1 MSSSKKSNPQ
11 ALSKASQNPAKP
23 SGNSKQSSKQSTSV
37 APTIV
42 NVPADSKVAP
52 EPVTTNPTEQKES
65 FSTYD
70 TTSLEYRIML
80 TIESFM
86 NNMNSKINDIQ
97 AQINAKTPPRD
108 GKKTPDDFG
117 LTEWAGPMKFDS
129 EDVSNNNRRASI
141 DPQKLLDSDSNDSSQ
156 DEKSV
161 DIDLEETSANSSES
175 DEIAVR
181 SDRRKSIMERIAH
194 NADHPRHQV
203 QYTRQPPDYKHIRL
217 TSLTIRN
224 IFKFLDDVIEYQV
237 AYGIPLPITTLVDPS
252 VRDLILARQRR
263 LTLTRFYEL
272 STSEFTKILQKQ
284 VKPPGRL
291 AFQENLNKTCSFEL
305 PHGYKPSSNNFR
317 PFYDALLQYKNKF
330 IRVYEILA
338 TDNKRNIP
346 EVNNKDGGLIKIFID
361 KIPFEYGAR
370 TFKSLKPRKYKDI
383 YEFLKKFF
391 EKAQKHYELSRK
403 TNIMT
408 QHFGGTEYLS
418 KSFEKPKIIKPQVQ
432 RATRTL
438 SNIVFEDEPESSD
451 HDQDETAYIDNQIDY
466 MRRDL
471 TEFDEEAEDL
481 YLNNALNAFVPNS
494 NAQHSNN
501 KPEDRKPA
509 DSKQK
514 EFPRAC
520 FHLLFYG
527 NCPKGNKC
535 QHPHDHNSLNQAHRH
550 YTKLLSDSKYKSPS
564 AIMKRPLIHEI
575 QNNNDKIP
583 EPNPHIQGDDLVSEI
598 EQQTYLSSIPEC
610 LVFSACHRE
619 GSIQVGDNSIPIDK
633 ALFDTGAIC
642 GSYISSTFVQKHFH
656 LLEPFLVP
664 CDRKVKLAD
673 NKTLAPIKF
682 LIDLEVSFNG
692 EKGEPHKGKIIF
704 SVLDTTSNDMIIG
717 LPAIIK
723 FFSDLHK
730 EMIDSAVNDLESRN
744 DLSHITAPT
753 LIKPWTIQPEEEAPE
768 DAATPLPSSFAEPLH
783 YMEMSYEEAKEE
795 YLKLVPEHVAE
806 DFRKFTDIVELLKTK
821 GLLVFVPRK
830 WEGIKGIP
838 PLKIKFREGM
848 PSKLKPRARP
858 VNPRLY
864 ATAKKEF
871 DRLMKYFYRPSK
883 SPVASCLVIAPKATN
898 PFIRFCGDYVFIN
911 RYILTRHHLIPNVRQ
926 ALEKIIAFA
935 VFLDF
940 DWVNSFHQFL
950 LDPETS
956 AMLSVQ
962 TPWGQVEPK
971 FMPEGIPPA
980 SAELQAAADEIFGD
994 FSDWCI
1000 AIFDNL
1006 LVLATDYADAYRK
1019 TEIILDRCIERNV
1032 YLKFS
1037 KTWLGFDHAKFFGYI
1052 CRHGSYELG
1061 PDRKKALYDTA
1072 FPKTMKQMQ
1081 SFLGAALFFQPF
1093 VPNYSSLTAPL
1104 HDMTKQSFNWSDPS
1118 TWTTDYLVIF
1128 NKVKDALVNA
1138 TAIFYPNYDLQWILR
1153 TDASQV
1159 GVGAVLLQVFKTNN
1173 DSEVL
1178 QPIGFASQKFS
1189 PQATRWS
1196 TIEQEAFGIYFAVN
1210 HFSYYLQY
1218 KPFILETDHNNLLW
1232 IEASLVPKVIRWRVY
1247 LQSFNFLLRHI
1258 PGKQNTVAD
1267 WLSRADVIS
1276 HVLFF
1281 LCHAADETVDIA
1293 QNGQST
1299 PEDILKTVHG
1309 GRMGHFGSRKTWK
1322 LLNEFYPGHR
1332 IPYRVVDEFVSTC
1345 AICQKDRLGMTDA
1358 LTPLV
1363 RVLKPEHKRS
1373 IVGIDT
1379 LTITPPDQDGY
1390 QYITV
1395 IVNHFT
1401 KLTGLYPSKT
1411 HTAVDAA
1418 QALFQYCCTFGLV
1431 DSVISDPG
1439 SEFLNEVLKHLTQWF
1454 GIRHA
1459 FSLVDRHES
1468 NGVERTNQS
1477 ILRHLKALI
1486 MDERIQHQWS
1496 HCTVLPLIQ
1505 FMLNSFDNSESG
1517 VIPFHATFGSA
1528 DATYFQLPNAREKEG
1543 DNELT
1548 ITQSYVQLLDTTL
1561 KALQDISKKHQEQ
1574 IKLERQ
1580 TNSSEET
1587 QNTYQPGDLV
1597 LFQHDPNVPLPSK
1610 LSPKYVG
1617 PYIVLQQIKND
1628 VNCRHVILGHVKQFH
1643 VSRLKL
1649 FFGSMDEAKRVAM
1662 IDNNQFVIDSILA
1675 YRGNPMI
1682 RTTMEF
1688 EVKFA
1693 DGSVVWLP
1701 WNKDLFD
1708 SQPYEHF
1715 CRSRSELFPIIFDL
1729 KTATKQLSILKKTP
1743 ITAVKPND
1751 IVYVDLR
1758 CYSSSWYQTLP
1769 LPDKDHITY
1778 LIKYKYTKWLN
1789 KTYTKIQATAPL
1801 FKETWSLDHLFVQF
1815 YGSKSL
1821 EEWERIPNIQIQLID
1836 EAFLKQHPE
1845 IGPSK

>member
-1 MSSSKKSNPQ
+1 MSSSKKANR
-11 ALSKASQNPAKP
+11 SKSQIPVRPENQ
-23 SGNSKQSSKQSTSV
+23 KQTTSV
-37 APTIV
+37 QPTIV
-42 NVPADSKVAP
+42 
-52 EPVTTNPTEQKES
+52 PTESKM
-65 FSTYD
+65 
-70 TTSLEYRIML
+70 SLESSSDEEQVQPLSENDVSAMENRIMQA
-80 TIESFM
+80 IQSMMSSFDK
-86 NNMNSKINDIQ
+86 KILDLQ
-97 AQINAKTPPRD
+97 AQIETSTPRRETLESPVP
-108 GKKTPDDFG
+108 TF
-117 LTEWAGPMKFDS
+117 TEVVGRLKMPS
-129 EDVSNNNRRASI
+129 RESTSNNNRRESV
-141 DPQKLLDSDSNDSSQ
+141 DPKKKLYDHHDDQEDKNDAEEKQ
-156 DEKSV
+156 DINDDEEAEKSSNEPDDNGSV
-161 DIDLEETSANSSES
+161 KEGRLSILDK
-175 DEIAVR
+175 IA
-181 SDRRKSIMERIAH
+181 E
-194 NADHPRHQV
+194 NADNPRHYV
-203 QYTRQPPDYKHIRL
+203 QFTKQQPDYSHIRL
-217 TSLTIRN
+217 TRLSVNHIY
-224 IFKFLDDVIEYQV
+224 KFLNNIIEYQV
-237 AYGIPLPITTLVDPS
+237 AYGIALPVSTLIDPN
-252 VRDLILARQRR
+252 VRDVLIAHQSPK
-263 LTLTRFYEL
+263 LTLSKFYKL
-272 STSEFTKILQKQ
+272 STAQLTDILQAQ
-284 VKPPGRL
+284 VKPGDSFIF
-291 AFQENLNKTCSFEL
+291 AQYLNRICAIEL
-305 PHGYKPSSNNFR
+305 PHGYVPTPNNFR
-317 PFYDALLQYKNKF
+317 VFYNALLQYKQQFTK
-330 IRVYEILA
+330 VYEILSKN
-338 TDNKRNIP
+338 NKDHIP
-346 EVNNKDGGLIKIFID
+346 ECTYKDGGLIKIFLD
-361 KIPFEYGAR
+361 KIPFEYGG
-370 TFKSLKPRKYKDI
+370 KVYQSLKI
-383 YEFLKKFF
+383 KKFKNIYKF
-391 EKAQKHYELSRK
+391 IKIFYDLVQDHYETSK
-403 TNIMT
+403 KFVIMA
-408 QHFGGTEYLS
+408 QYFGGTEYAAKAFN
-418 KSFEKPKIIKPQVQ
+418 KSNKDNPRSSYHKGIHAIDLEDDQFSDSSD
-432 RATRTL
+432 L
-438 SNIVFEDEPESSD
+438 EDEAVYIED
-451 HDQDETAYIDNQIDY
+451 QLKLMRHDFIDE
-466 MRRDL
+466 
-471 TEFDEEAEDL
+471 DEEDF
-481 YLNNALNAFVPNS
+481 YLQNSLNAFGSNRQRPNANADVPK
-494 NAQHSNN
+494 
-501 KPEDRKPA
+501 KPVLK
-509 DSKQK
+509 SKD
-514 EFPRAC
+514 FPRAC

-527 NCPKGNKC
+527 NCPKGAKC
-535 QHPHDHNSLNQAHRH
+535 THPHDNNSLRQAHVH
-550 YTKLLSDSKYKSPS
+550 YTKLLSESKYKSPS
-564 AIMKRPLIHEI
+564 AILKKPQIHEI
-575 QNNNDKIP
+575 SNNSNHSKIP
-583 EPNPHIQGDDLVSEI
+583 EPNSSLRNDDLVSEI
-598 EQQTYLSSIPEC
+598 EQQTYLSAIPEC
-610 LVFSACHRE
+610 LLFSACHRE
-619 GSIQVGDNSIPIDK
+619 GSIKLGKNSIPIDK

-642 GSYISSTFVQKHFH
+642 GSYISSSFVQKHFK

-673 NKTLAPIKF
+673 NKTLAPIKS

-692 EKGEPHKGKIIF
+692 ENGQSHKGNISF

-744 DLSHITAPT
+744 DLSHITSPT
-753 LIKPWTIQPEEEAPE
+753 LMKPWTIQPEEEAPE
-768 DAATPLPSSFAEPLH
+768 DTATPLPSSFAEPLH

-838 PLKIKFREGM
+838 PLKIEFRDGM
-848 PSKLKPRARP
+848 PKKLKPRARP

-883 SPVASCLVIAPKATN
+883 SPVASCLVVAPKATN

-926 ALEKIIAFA
+926 SLEKIIAFR

-962 TPWGQVEPK
+962 TPWGQVEPM

-980 SAELQAAADEIFGD
+980 SAELQAAADDIFGE

-1000 AIFDNL
+1000 AIFDNI
-1006 LVLATDYADAYRK
+1006 LVLATDYEDAYKK

-1061 PDRKKALYDTA
+1061 ADRKQALQNTA

-1118 TWTTDYLVIF
+1118 TWTVDYLVIF
-1128 NKVKDALVNA
+1128 DKVKDALVNA

-1153 TDASQV
+1153 TDASQI
-1159 GVGAVLLQVFKTNN
+1159 GVGAVLLQVYKPDN
-1173 DSEVL
+1173 DSDEVL

-1210 HFSYYLQY
+1210 HFSYYLQC

-1276 HVLFF
+1276 HLVFY
-1281 LCHAADETVDIA
+1281 LCNAIEAEDLPQDADTKP
-1293 QNGQST
+1293 T
-1299 PEDILKTVHG
+1299 PEVVLKTVHG

-1358 LTPLV
+1358 LTPLI

-1373 IVGIDT
+1373 VVGIDT
-1379 LTITPPDQDGY
+1379 LTITPPDQEGN

-1411 HTAVDAA
+1411 HTAIDAA
-1418 QALFQYCCTFGLV
+1418 QALFQYCCTFGLI
-1431 DSVISDPG
+1431 DSIISDPG
-1439 SEFLNEVLKHLTQWF
+1439 SEFMNEVLENLTKWF
-1454 GIRHA
+1454 GIRHI

-1477 ILRHLKALI
+1477 ILRHLKALV

-1543 DNELT
+1543 DDELT
-1548 ITQSYVQLLDTTL
+1548 ITQSYVKLLDTNL

-1574 IKLERQ
+1574 IKSERQ
-1580 TNSSEET
+1580 MNSSVDT

-1597 LFQHDPNVPLPSK
+1597 LFQHDPNAPLPSK

-1628 VNCRHVILGHVKQFH
+1628 VDCRHVILGHVKQFH

-1649 FFGSMDEAKRVAM
+1649 FYGSMDEAKRVAM
-1662 IDNNQFVIDSILA
+1662 IDNNQFVIESILA
-1675 YRGNPMI
+1675 YRGDPMK

-1693 DGSVVWLP
+1693 DGSLVWLP

-1715 CRSRSELFPIIFDL
+1715 CRSRSELFPIIYDL
-1729 KTATKQLSILKKTP
+1729 QTAIDSIRELKKTP
-1743 ITAVKPND
+1743 ITIVKPGD

-1758 CYSSSWYQTLP
+1758 CYNSTWYQTLP
-1769 LPDKDHITY
+1769 LPDLDHTAY
-1778 LIKYKYTKWLN
+1778 LIEYHYTKWLN
-1789 KTYTKIQATAPL
+1789 KNHTKIQAAVPL
-1801 FKETWSLDHLFVQF
+1801 FNEFWTIDHLFVKM

-1821 EEWERIPNIQIQLID
+1821 ADWNRIANIKVQVIDKHLIKQYPNI
-1836 EAFLKQHPE
+1836 AK
-1845 IGPSK
+1845 SA